1 MKQTKLFTAILLV
14 AILFFSGKNFAQQWS
29 PEQKDVW
36 SGVQKYWDVFA
47 KGDAKADLSY
57 YDESYM
63 GWEFSSKVPQNKAN
77 TSKWIE
83 YMLGNSSI
91 VLYTLTPVAI
101 WVKGDFAYADYFYSM
116 ITKDNETG
124 KKENNEGT
132 WTDILMKK
140 DSKWLLIGDRGGS
153 TNK

>member
-1 MKQTKLFTAILLV
+1 MKQNKLFTSIILIILL
-14 AILFFSGKNFAQQWS
+14 LLSGKNFAQQWS

-36 SGVQKYWDVFA
+36 SGVQKYWEVFSRGEV
-47 KGDAKADLSY
+47 KSDMTY

-63 GWEFSSKVPQNKAN
+63 GWEFSSKVPQNKEN

-83 YMLGNSSI
+83 YMLRNSSI
-91 VLYTLTPVAI
+91 VLYTLTPVVI
-101 WVKGDFAYADYFYSM
+101 WVKGDFAYVDYYYSM

-124 KKENNEGT
+124 KKENSEGT

-140 DSKWLLIGDRGGS
+140 DGKWLLIGDRGGS
-153 TNK
+153 SSK

>member
-63 GWEFSSKVPQNKAN
+63 G
-77 TSKWIE
+77 
-83 YMLGNSSI
+83 
-91 VLYTLTPVAI
+91 
-101 WVKGDFAYADYFYSM
+101 
-116 ITKDNETG
+116 
-124 KKENNEGT
+124 
-132 WTDILMKK
+132 
-140 DSKWLLIGDRGGS
+140 
-153 TNK
+153 

>member
-1 MKQTKLFTAILLV
+1 MKRFISMFTILMTFV
-14 AILFFSGKNFAQQWS
+14 ILSGVGFAQQWS
-29 PEQKDVW
+29 SEQKDVW

-63 GWEFSSKVPQNKAN
+63 GWDFQSKVPQNKAN

-83 YMLGNSSI
+83 YMLRNGSI
-91 VLYTLTPVAI
+91 ELYTLTPVAI
-101 WVKGDFAYADYFYSM
+101 WVKGDFAYADYYYSM
-116 ITKDNETG
+116 VMKDNETG
-124 KKENNEGT
+124 KKENSEGT

-140 DSKWLLIGDRGGS
+140 DGKWLLIGDRGGS
-153 TNK
+153 TSK